1 MTRPTASMA
10 LAALLAVAWLNAA
23 AAQNASQ
30 EIVEH
35 DVIGCAREQ
44 AATAFTDAMN
54 LGDQVAMDRYLA
66 EQACSSF
73 ASISYRPV
81 RIVRRGIDPKD
92 LTVVHAKVF
101 HLMDLFILT
110 RRAIPAAIAR

>member
-1 MTRPTASMA
+1 MTRPAASMV

-30 EIVEH
+30 EIVVH
-35 DVIGCAREQ
+35 DVIGCTREQ
-44 AATAFTDAMN
+44 AAIAFTDAMN
-54 LGDQVAMDRYLA
+54 LGDQVAMNQYLA
-66 EQACSSF
+66 DEVCSSF

-81 RIVRRGIDPKD
+81 RIVRRGTDPND
-92 LTVVHAKVF
+92 LSIVHAKVF

-110 RRAIPAAIAR
+110 RPAIPAPTPR